1 MFKIGL
7 VDDHELFRKSLIF
20 VLEQLDSIE
29 VVFDTNDGTLLLQYL
44 QNNTVDLVLLD
55 IQMPVMDGFTL
66 CKKIKQLNSKIKILT
81 VSQLT
86 TKESIHQIFESGAN
100 GFFSKNSSTDSFI
113 EAVLSMI
120 EKDYYFDIS
129 LSDVVKEAMIWK
141 EKNVVDRNL
150 TLNKDS
156 LSPRE
161 KEIIFWSAKG
171 LTCQQIADELF
182 ISKRT
187 VEAHRKTIME
197 KTSCLNIIEVVVF
210 GLKERIITLEDL

>member
-1 MFKIGL
+1 MFKIAL

-55 IQMPVMDGFTL
+55 IQMPIMDGFTL
-66 CKKIKQLNSKIKILT
+66 CKKIKQLNSEIKILT

-100 GFFSKNSSTDSFI
+100 GFFSKNSSTDSFK

-141 EKNVVDRNL
+141 EKQDNRNL
-150 TLNKDS
+150 NLDKDI

-171 LTCQQIADELF
+171 LTCQQIAEQLF

-197 KTSCLNIIEVVVF
+197 KTSCLNIIEVVVY
-210 GLKERIITLEDL
+210 GLKERIITLDL

>member
-44 QNNTVDLVLLD
+44 QNNTIDLVLLD
-55 IQMPVMDGFTL
+55 IQMPIMDGFTL
-66 CKKIKQLNSKIKILT
+66 CKKIKQLNSEIKILT

-100 GFFSKNSSTDSFI
+100 GFFSKNSSTDSFK

-141 EKNVVDRNL
+141 EKQDNRNL
-150 TLNKDS
+150 ILDKDI

-171 LTCQQIADELF
+171 LTCQQIAEQLF

-197 KTSCLNIIEVVVF
+197 KTSCLNIIEVVVY
-210 GLKERIITLEDL
+210 GLKERIITLDDL

>member
-1 MFKIGL
+1 MFKIAL

-20 VLEQLDSIE
+20 VLEQLETIE
-29 VVFDTNDGTLLLQYL
+29 VVFDTNDGNLLLEYL
-44 QNNTVDLVLLD
+44 QDDTVDLVLLD
-55 IQMPVMDGFTL
+55 IQMPIMDGFTL
-66 CKKIKQLNSKIKILT
+66 CKKVKQHNPGIKILT

-100 GFFSKNSSTDSFI
+100 GFFSKNSSTDSFK

-129 LSDVVKEAMIWK
+129 MSDVVKEAIIWK
-141 EKNVVDRNL
+141 EKQHSVNL
-150 TLNKDS
+150 ILDKDV

-161 KEIIFWSAKG
+161 KEIVFWSAKG
-171 LTCQQIADELF
+171 LTCQQIAEQLF

-197 KTSCLNIIEVVVF
+197 KTSCLNIIEVVVY
-210 GLKERIITLEDL
+210 GLKERIITLDDL

>member
-1 MFKIGL
+1 MHYGFL
-7 VDDHELFRKSLIF
+7 NY
-20 VLEQLDSIE
+20 LE
-29 VVFDTNDGTLLLQYL
+29 Y
-44 QNNTVDLVLLD
+44 NTVDLILLD
-55 IQMPVMDGFTL
+55 IQMPIMDGFTL
-66 CKKIKQLNSKIKILT
+66 CKKIKQLNTAVKILT

-86 TKESIHQIFESGAN
+86 TKESIHQIFESGSN
-100 GFFSKNSSTDSFI
+100 GFFSKNSSTDSFKD
-113 EAVLSMI
+113 AVLSMI

-129 LSDVVKEAMIWK
+129 LSDVVKEAILWK
-141 EKNVVDRNL
+141 EKQNDNRL
-150 TLNKDS
+150 TLDKDL

-171 LTCQQIADELF
+171 LTCQQIADQLF

-187 VEAHRKTIME
+187 VEAHRKTIMD

>member
-1 MFKIGL
+1 MFKIAL

-66 CKKIKQLNSKIKILT
+66 CKKIKQLNADTKILT

-100 GFFSKNSSTDSFI
+100 GFFSKNSSTDSFK

-141 EKNVVDRNL
+141 EKQDDRNL
-150 TLNKDS
+150 ILDKDL

-161 KEIIFWSAKG
+161 KEIVFWSAKG
-171 LTCQQIADELF
+171 LTCQQIAEQLF

-187 VEAHRKTIME
+187 VETHRKTIME
-197 KTSCLNIIEVVVF
+197 KTSCLNFIEVVVY
-210 GLKERIITLEDL
+210 GLKERIITLDDL

>member
-1 MFKIGL
+1 MFKIAL

-20 VLEQLDSIE
+20 VLEKLNTIE

-44 QNNTVDLVLLD
+44 QNNTIDLVLLD
-55 IQMPVMDGFTL
+55 IQMPIMDGFTL
-66 CKKIKQLNSKIKILT
+66 CKKIKQLNSEIKILT

-100 GFFSKNSSTDSFI
+100 GFFSKNSSTDSFK

-141 EKNVVDRNL
+141 KKQDNRNL
-150 TLNKDS
+150 ILDKDI

-171 LTCQQIADELF
+171 LTCQQIAEQLF

-210 GLKERIITLEDL
+210 GLKERIITLDDL

>member
-1 MFKIGL
+1 MFKIAL

-29 VVFDTNDGTLLLQYL
+29 VVFDTNDGTLLRQYL

-66 CKKIKQLNSKIKILT
+66 CKKIKQLNADTKILT

-100 GFFSKNSSTDSFI
+100 GFFSKNSSTDSFK

-141 EKNVVDRNL
+141 EKQDDRNL
-150 TLNKDS
+150 ILDKDL

-161 KEIIFWSAKG
+161 KEIVFWSAKG
-171 LTCQQIADELF
+171 FTCQQIADQLF

-187 VEAHRKTIME
+187 VETHRKTIME
-197 KTSCLNIIEVVVF
+197 KTSCLNFIEVVVY
-210 GLKERIITLEDL
+210 GLKERIITLDDL

>member
-1 MFKIGL
+1 MFKIAL

-55 IQMPVMDGFTL
+55 IQMPVMNGFTL
-66 CKKIKQLNSKIKILT
+66 CEKIKQLNSEIKILT

-100 GFFSKNSSTDSFI
+100 GFFSKNSSTDSFK

-141 EKNVVDRNL
+141 EKQDNRNL
-150 TLNKDS
+150 ILDKDI

-171 LTCQQIADELF
+171 LTCQQIAEQLF

-197 KTSCLNIIEVVVF
+197 KTSCLNIIEVVVY
-210 GLKERIITLEDL
+210 GLKERIITLDDL

>member
-1 MFKIGL
+1 MFKVAF

-20 VLEQLDSIE
+20 VLEQIPTIE
-29 VVFDTNDGTLLLQYL
+29 VVFDTDDGNLLLNYL
-44 QNNTVDLVLLD
+44 EYNTVDLILLD
-55 IQMPVMDGFTL
+55 IQMPIMDGFTL
-66 CKKIKQLNSKIKILT
+66 CKKMKQLNTAVKILT

-86 TKESIHQIFESGAN
+86 TKESIHQIFESGSN
-100 GFFSKNSSTDSFI
+100 GFFSKNSSTDSFKD
-113 EAVLSMI
+113 AVLSMI

-129 LSDVVKEAMIWK
+129 LSDVVKEAILWK
-141 EKNVVDRNL
+141 EKQNDNRL
-150 TLNKDS
+150 TLDKDL

-171 LTCQQIADELF
+171 LTCQQIADQLF

-187 VEAHRKTIME
+187 VEAHRKTIMD

>member
-1 MFKIGL
+1 MFKIAL

-66 CKKIKQLNSKIKILT
+66 CKKIKQLNADTKILT

-100 GFFSKNSSTDSFI
+100 GFFSKNSSTDSFK

-141 EKNVVDRNL
+141 EKQDDRNL
-150 TLNKDS
+150 ILDKDI

-161 KEIIFWSAKG
+161 KEIVFWSAKG

-187 VEAHRKTIME
+187 VETHRKTIMD
-197 KTSCLNIIEVVVF
+197 KTSCLNFIEVVIY
-210 GLKERIITLEDL
+210 GLKERIITLDDL

>member
-1 MFKIGL
+1 
-7 VDDHELFRKSLIF
+7 
-20 VLEQLDSIE
+20 LEQLDSIE

-44 QNNTVDLVLLD
+44 QNKTVDLVLLD

-66 CKKIKQLNSKIKILT
+66 CKKIKQLNADTKILT

-100 GFFSKNSSTDSFI
+100 GFFSKNSSTDSFK

-141 EKNVVDRNL
+141 EKQDDRNL
-150 TLNKDS
+150 ILDKDI

-161 KEIIFWSAKG
+161 KEIVFWSAKG
-171 LTCQQIADELF
+171 FTCQQIADQLF

-187 VEAHRKTIME
+187 VETHRKTIMD
-197 KTSCLNIIEVVVF
+197 KTSCLNFIEVVVY
-210 GLKERIITLEDL
+210 GLKERIITLDDL

>member
-1 MFKIGL
+1 MFKIAL

-55 IQMPVMDGFTL
+55 IQMPIMDGFTL
-66 CKKIKQLNSKIKILT
+66 CKKIKQLNSEIKILT

-100 GFFSKNSSTDSFI
+100 GFFSKNSSTDSFK

-141 EKNVVDRNL
+141 EKQDNRNL
-150 TLNKDS
+150 ILDKDI

-171 LTCQQIADELF
+171 LTCQQIAEQLF

-197 KTSCLNIIEVVVF
+197 KTSCLNIIEVVVY
-210 GLKERIITLEDL
+210 GLKERIITLDDL

>member
-1 MFKIGL
+1 MFKIAL

-20 VLEQLDSIE
+20 VLEQITTVE
-29 VVFDTNDGTLLLQYL
+29 VVFDTNDGNLFLEYL
-44 QNNTVDLVLLD
+44 RDHTVDLVLLD

-66 CKKIKQLNSKIKILT
+66 CKKIKQWNTDIKILT

-86 TKESIHQIFESGAN
+86 TKESIHEIFESGSN
-100 GFFSKNSSTDSFI
+100 GFFSKNSSTDSFKD
-113 EAVLSMI
+113 AVLSMI

-129 LSDVVKEAMIWK
+129 LSDVVKEAILWK
-141 EKNVVDRNL
+141 EKQNDNHL
-150 TLNKDS
+150 TLDKDL

-171 LTCQQIADELF
+171 LTCQQIADQLY

-187 VEAHRKTIME
+187 VEAHRKTIMD
-197 KTSCLNIIEVVVF
+197 KTSCLNFIEVVVY
-210 GLKERIITLEDL
+210 GLKERIITLDDL

>member
-1 MFKIGL
+1 MFKIAL

-55 IQMPVMDGFTL
+55 IQMPIMDGFTL
-66 CKKIKQLNSKIKILT
+66 CKKIKQLNSEIKILT

-100 GFFSKNSSTDSFI
+100 GFFSKNSSTDSFK

-141 EKNVVDRNL
+141 EKQDNRNL
-150 TLNKDS
+150 NLDKDI

-171 LTCQQIADELF
+171 LTCQQIAEQLF

-197 KTSCLNIIEVVVF
+197 KTSCLNIIEVVVY
-210 GLKERIITLEDL
+210 GLKERIITLDDL

>member
-1 MFKIGL
+1 MFKIAL

-44 QNNTVDLVLLD
+44 QNKTVDLVLLD

-66 CKKIKQLNSKIKILT
+66 CKKIKQLNADTKILT

-100 GFFSKNSSTDSFI
+100 GFFSKNSSTDSFK

-141 EKNVVDRNL
+141 EKKDDRNL
-150 TLNKDS
+150 ILDKDI

-161 KEIIFWSAKG
+161 KEIVFWSAKG

-187 VEAHRKTIME
+187 VETHRKTIMD
-197 KTSCLNIIEVVVF
+197 KTSCLNFIEVVVY
-210 GLKERIITLEDL
+210 GLKERIITLDDL

>member
-1 MFKIGL
+1 MFKIAL

-20 VLEQLDSIE
+20 VLEQIETIE

-55 IQMPVMDGFTL
+55 IQMPLMDGFTL
-66 CKKIKQLNSKIKILT
+66 CKKIKQLNTDIKILT

-100 GFFSKNSSTDSFI
+100 GFFSKNSSTDSFK

-129 LSDVVKEAMIWK
+129 LSDVVKEAMLWK
-141 EKNVVDRNL
+141 ATQNNDDQQI
-150 TLNKDS
+150 NKDL

-171 LTCQQIADELF
+171 LTCQQIADHLF

-187 VEAHRKTIME
+187 VETHRKTIMD
-197 KTSCLNIIEVVVF
+197 KTSCLNFIEVVVY
-210 GLKERIITLEDL
+210 GLKERIITLDDL

>member
-1 MFKIGL
+1 MFKIAL

-66 CKKIKQLNSKIKILT
+66 CKKIKQLNADTKILT

-100 GFFSKNSSTDSFI
+100 GFFSKNSSTDSFK

-141 EKNVVDRNL
+141 EKQDDRNL
-150 TLNKDS
+150 ILDKDI

-161 KEIIFWSAKG
+161 KEIVFWSAKG
-171 LTCQQIADELF
+171 FTCQQIADQLF

-187 VEAHRKTIME
+187 VETHRKTIMD
-197 KTSCLNIIEVVVF
+197 KTSCLNFIEVVVY
-210 GLKERIITLEDL
+210 GLKERIITLDDL

>member
-1 MFKIGL
+1 MFKIAL

-20 VLEQLDSIE
+20 VLEKLNTIE

-44 QNNTVDLVLLD
+44 QNNTIDLVLLD
-55 IQMPVMDGFTL
+55 IQMPIMDGFTL
-66 CKKIKQLNSKIKILT
+66 CKKIKQLNSEIKILT

-100 GFFSKNSSTDSFI
+100 GFFSKNSSTDSFK

-141 EKNVVDRNL
+141 KKQDNRNL
-150 TLNKDS
+150 ILDKDI

>member
-1 MFKIGL
+1 MFKVAL

-20 VLEQLDSIE
+20 VLEQIPTIE
-29 VVFDTNDGTLLLQYL
+29 VVFDTDDGNLLLNYL
-44 QNNTVDLVLLD
+44 EYNTVDLILLD
-55 IQMPVMDGFTL
+55 IQMPIMDGFTL
-66 CKKIKQLNSKIKILT
+66 CKKIKQLNTAVKILT

-86 TKESIHQIFESGAN
+86 TKESIHQIFESGSN
-100 GFFSKNSSTDSFI
+100 GFFSKNSSTDSFKD
-113 EAVLSMI
+113 AVLSMI

-129 LSDVVKEAMIWK
+129 LSDVVKEAILWK
-141 EKNVVDRNL
+141 EKQNDNHL
-150 TLNKDS
+150 TLDKDL

-171 LTCQQIADELF
+171 LTCQQIADQLY

-187 VEAHRKTIME
+187 VEAHRKTIMD
-197 KTSCLNIIEVVVF
+197 KTSCLNFIEVVVF

>member
-1 MFKIGL
+1 MFKIAL
-7 VDDHELFRKSLIF
+7 VDDHELFRKSIIF
-20 VLEQLDSIE
+20 VLEQIDSIE
-29 VVFDTNDGTLLLQYL
+29 VVFDTNDGNLLLDFLQY
-44 QNNTVDLVLLD
+44 NSVDLVLLD
-55 IQMPVMDGFTL
+55 IQMPLMDGFTL
-66 CKKIKQLNSKIKILT
+66 CEKIKQLNSNIKILT

-86 TKESIHQIFESGAN
+86 TKESIHQIFESGSN
-100 GFFSKNSSTDSFI
+100 GFFSKNSSTDSFK

-141 EKNVVDRNL
+141 EKQDDRNL
-150 TLNKDS
+150 ILDKNI

-171 LTCQQIADELF
+171 LTCQQISDQLF

-187 VEAHRKTIME
+187 VETHRKTIMN
-197 KTSCLNIIEVVVF
+197 KTSCLNFIEVVVY
-210 GLKERIITLEDL
+210 GLKERIITLDDL

>member
-1 MFKIGL
+1 M
-7 VDDHELFRKSLIF
+7 
-20 VLEQLDSIE
+20 EQLDSIE

-44 QNNTVDLVLLD
+44 QNKTVDLVLLD

-66 CKKIKQLNSKIKILT
+66 CKKIKQLNADTKILT

-100 GFFSKNSSTDSFI
+100 GFFSKNSSTDSFK

-141 EKNVVDRNL
+141 EKQDDRNL
-150 TLNKDS
+150 ILDKDI

-161 KEIIFWSAKG
+161 KEIVFWSAKG
-171 LTCQQIADELF
+171 FTCQQIADQLF

-187 VEAHRKTIME
+187 VETHRKTIMD
-197 KTSCLNIIEVVVF
+197 KTSCLNFIEVVVY
-210 GLKERIITLEDL
+210 GLKERIITLDDL

>member
-1 MFKIGL
+1 MFKIAL

-20 VLEQLDSIE
+20 VLEQLDSIK

-55 IQMPVMDGFTL
+55 IQMPVMNGFTL
-66 CKKIKQLNSKIKILT
+66 CEKIKQLNSEIKILT

-100 GFFSKNSSTDSFI
+100 GFFSKNSSTDSFK

-120 EKDYYFDIS
+120 EKDYYFDIL

-141 EKNVVDRNL
+141 EKQDNRNL
-150 TLNKDS
+150 NLDKDI

-171 LTCQQIADELF
+171 LTCQQIAEQLF

-197 KTSCLNIIEVVVF
+197 KTSCLNIIEVVVY
-210 GLKERIITLEDL
+210 GLKERIITLDDL

>member
-1 MFKIGL
+1 MFKVAL

-20 VLEQLDSIE
+20 VLEQIPTIE
-29 VVFDTNDGTLLLQYL
+29 VVFDTDDGNLLLNYL
-44 QNNTVDLVLLD
+44 ENNTVDLILLD
-55 IQMPVMDGFTL
+55 IQMPIMDGFTL
-66 CKKIKQLNSKIKILT
+66 CKKIKQLNTAVKILT

-86 TKESIHQIFESGAN
+86 TKESIHQIFESGSN
-100 GFFSKNSSTDSFI
+100 GFFSKNSSTDSFKD
-113 EAVLSMI
+113 AVLSMI

-129 LSDVVKEAMIWK
+129 LSDVVKEAILWK
-141 EKNVVDRNL
+141 EKQNDNRL
-150 TLNKDS
+150 TLDKDL

-171 LTCQQIADELF
+171 LTCQQIADQLF

-187 VEAHRKTIME
+187 VEAHRKTIMD

>member
-1 MFKIGL
+1 MFKIAL

-44 QNNTVDLVLLD
+44 QNKTVDLVLLD

-66 CKKIKQLNSKIKILT
+66 CKKIKQLNADTKILT

-100 GFFSKNSSTDSFI
+100 GFFSKNSSTDSFK

-141 EKNVVDRNL
+141 EKQDDRNL
-150 TLNKDS
+150 ILDKDI

-161 KEIIFWSAKG
+161 KEIVFWSAKG
-171 LTCQQIADELF
+171 FTCQQIADQLF

-187 VEAHRKTIME
+187 VETHRKTIMD
-197 KTSCLNIIEVVVF
+197 KTSCLNFIEVVVY
-210 GLKERIITLEDL
+210 GLKERIITLDDL

>member
-1 MFKIGL
+1 MFKIAL

-55 IQMPVMDGFTL
+55 IQMPVMNGFTL
-66 CKKIKQLNSKIKILT
+66 CEKIKQLNSEIKILT

-100 GFFSKNSSTDSFI
+100 GFFSKNSSTDSFK

-141 EKNVVDRNL
+141 EKQDNRNL
-150 TLNKDS
+150 ILDKDI

-171 LTCQQIADELF
+171 LTCQQIAEQLF

>member
-1 MFKIGL
+1 MFKIAL

-55 IQMPVMDGFTL
+55 IQMPIMDGFTL
-66 CKKIKQLNSKIKILT
+66 CKKIKQLNSEIKILT

-100 GFFSKNSSTDSFI
+100 GFFSKNSSTDSFK

-141 EKNVVDRNL
+141 EKQDNRNL
-150 TLNKDS
+150 ILDKDI
-156 LSPRE
+156 LSSRE
-161 KEIIFWSAKG
+161 KEIVFWSAKG
-171 LTCQQIADELF
+171 LTCQQIAEQLF

-197 KTSCLNIIEVVVF
+197 KTSCLNIIEVVVY
-210 GLKERIITLEDL
+210 GLKERIITLDDL